1 MRKINTIPLS
11 KERFVITMSNSAVSS
26 DTKNAAKKIQ
36 DNDLDGVNIFVDTA
50 HQGGINVF
58 VGNYKS
64 NLIKGVILAVCAVIS
79 IGLLILL
86 KQKHCKKIE
95 S

>member
-1 MRKINTIPLS
+1 
-11 KERFVITMSNSAVSS
+11 MSNSAVSS